1 MIFGGVPGMLESD
14 IKKMEKYVLEEH
26 PSCEFH
32 FYGEQT
38 LSKQELIDIGK
49 DADILISWDQEMDDK
64 TYRALNLTAYCAA
77 SIGFNAANIDAAT
90 RNGVYVSN
98 VPDYCIEEV
107 LTHAITLMLSLY
119 RICNI

>member
-1 MIFGGVPGMLESD
+1 MLESD